1 MKIKE
6 VEELLSITRANIR
19 FYEKEGLLS
28 PTRSENNYRDY
39 SEENVQ
45 QLKKILIL
53 RKLGFTIEE
62 IHNMQNGDLELNDV
76 IDDNIT
82 RLESEI
88 TKLQGSLKIA
98 QQLKKKDI
106 DYNSLDENQYWL
118 IINQEEK
125 SGKKFVDISND
136 FSEWELSIFD
146 SMWNYTFLHNFKK
159 SRKKHGVIL
168 AICILLLICIIRGLA
183 NKFLWQDSFLSGFLY
198 PFIIFAIGSAILLP
212 IFLINKKS
220 PKLAAKL
227 TSVMMI
233 VIIAFFALLVLS
245 AIVLIVNSIFHF
257 W

>member
-1 MKIKE
+1 MKINE
-6 VEELLSITRANIR
+6 VEELLSITRASIR

-28 PTRSENNYRDY
+28 PIRSENNYRDY

-62 IHNMQNGDLELNDV
+62 IQNMQNGNVQLNEV

-98 QQLKKKDI
+98 QQLKTENI
-106 DYNSLDENQYWL
+106 DYNSLNENHYWNL
-118 IINQEEK
+118 INEEEK
-125 SGKKFVDISND
+125 SGKKFAEICND
-136 FSEWELSIFD
+136 YLKWELNLFD
-146 SMWNYTFLHNFKK
+146 LMWKYTFFHDFKK
-159 SRKKHGVIL
+159 SRKKYGVIIASVL
-168 AICILLLICIIRGLA
+168 LLLICIIRGFS
-183 NKFLWQDSFLSGFLY
+183 NKFLWQGSFLEGFIY
-198 PFIIFAIGSAILLP
+198 PIIIFAIGSAIMLP
-212 IFLINKKS
+212 IYILMKKC
-220 PKLAAKL
+220 PKTAAKL
-227 TSVMMI
+227 VSVMMI
-233 VIIAFFALLVLS
+233 VIIAFFALLALS